1 MTFLPLGVKTS
12 LAEQMIC
19 PLPRCVFERKPAEH
33 RSPRLLLSGTHRDY
47 VHHRAPRGKYGFAK
61 SKSRTPFYAGSSH
74 LRSRTVCHEDVQ
86 STTTQ
91 PCACLMHGHSVFLQ
105 RTVDTASIIG
115 WAVCFLRL
123 NGMS

>member
-47 VHHRAPRGKYGFAK
+47 AHHRAPRGKYGFAK

-74 LRSRTVCHEDVQ
+74 LRSRTVCPKTSSQRPRSPVRSCRTATRYFRE
-86 STTTQ
+86 
-91 PCACLMHGHSVFLQ
+91 
-105 RTVDTASIIG
+105 RTVDTASVIG